1 MATEIDGTWQEFVST
16 IQDLDNVRT
25 RFFTVLQIDLFLE
38 KNNYSRKV
46 SCYFTRSMLRYFTC
60 DCWLKYYSI
69 YVKLLFDK

>member
-46 SCYFTRSMLRYFTC
+46 SCYFTRSMLRYKWSTMVNF
-60 DCWLKYYSI
+60 YM
-69 YVKLLFDK
+69 